1 MILFEKTASFN
12 MQESHKSEKKAE
24 GGKKKIIKKALFEQT
39 RGIIQSNDAKIFES
53 KNLQFISLN
62 LSADY
67 NWKNRE

>member
-39 RGIIQSNDAKIFES
+39 RGIIQSNDENF
-53 KNLQFISLN
+53 
-62 LSADY
+62 LS
-67 NWKNRE
+67 RTTCSSSP